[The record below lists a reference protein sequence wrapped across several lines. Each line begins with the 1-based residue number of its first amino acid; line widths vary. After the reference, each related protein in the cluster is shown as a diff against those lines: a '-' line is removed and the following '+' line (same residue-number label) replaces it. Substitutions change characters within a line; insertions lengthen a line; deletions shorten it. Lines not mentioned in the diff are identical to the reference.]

1 MGEQTCATESL
12 KPTWVTMGF
21 ALCSLL
27 MLMVTIVISLT
38 TLKQKPAETDIH
50 NTKRNKSSHQSVP
63 SISMVAQRTNT
74 INIDETKIEIET
86 EEHEVETK
94 EIETYNI
101 SSNITEYKAVTVIDD
116 DDELKSNVIA

>member
-12 KPTWVTMGF
+12 KPTWVTIGF
-21 ALCSLL
+21 VSCSLV
-27 MLMVTIVISLT
+27 MLIITIVISLRR
-38 TLKQKPAETDIH
+38 LKQKPAKTYTH
-50 NTKRNKSSHQSVP
+50 NTKHNKSSHKSVP